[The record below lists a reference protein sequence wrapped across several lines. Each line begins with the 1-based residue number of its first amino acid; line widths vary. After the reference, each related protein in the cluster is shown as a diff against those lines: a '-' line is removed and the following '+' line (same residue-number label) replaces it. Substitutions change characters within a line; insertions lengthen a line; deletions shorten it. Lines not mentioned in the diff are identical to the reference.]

1 MIWFILPL
9 LTVGV
14 ALSALFSGSETGFY
28 RVIRIRLLLDGLGGD
43 SLSRMLLR
51 LTNQPP
57 LFVATTLI
65 GNNVANYITSLA
77 IVLTAQTL
85 FSDSQVAEML
95 APLLLSPVIFV
106 YCELLPK
113 QLFFYAPNRLLHL
126 SGTVLLVCAVL
137 FAPVALI
144 LWGLGWL
151 LEKLL
156 GEPPLRVRLAL
167 ASKELQHVL
176 LEGKKAGILHTTQH
190 NLAHQLFTHGSQ
202 NITRLATPI
211 NQVESVP
218 LGATIG
224 EALNVASR
232 RHSAIVPVHERKDH
246 KLVGYVRVI
255 DLSLAAA
262 GVVDMPRPFPRL
274 SRNASR
280 LGALVQMQEAKADAG
295 LVEDITGKVV
305 GLLSAERLTEQFLP
319 GKRLVAARN

>member
-9 LTVGV
+9 LAAGV
-14 ALSALFSGSETGFY
+14 ILSALFSGSETGFY

-77 IVLTAQTL
+77 IVLAAQTL
-85 FSDSQVAEML
+85 FSGSQVAETL

-126 SGTVLLVCAVL
+126 SGTVLLLCAVL
-137 FAPVALI
+137 FAPVALL
-144 LWGLGWL
+144 LWGFGWL

-156 GEPPLRVRLAL
+156 GEPPLRVQLAL

-176 LEGKKAGILHTTQH
+176 LEGKKAGILHTAQH

-202 NITRLATPI
+202 NISRLATPM
-211 NQVESVP
+211 NRVESVP
-218 LGATIG
+218 LGATTSD
-224 EALNVASR
+224 ALNLASR
-232 RHSAIVPVHERKDH
+232 QRSAVVPVRERNGHE
-246 KLVGYVRVI
+246 LVGYVRVI
-255 DLSLAAA
+255 DLKLAAA
-262 GVVDMPRPFPRL
+262 DVVEMPRPFPRL
-274 SRNASR
+274 SRSASR
-280 LGALVQMQEAKADAG
+280 LGAIVQMQEAKADVG
-295 LVEDITGKVV
+295 LVEDITGKAV
-305 GLLSAERLTEQFLP
+305 GLLFANRLTEQFLP
-319 GKRLVAARN
+319 GKPFVSGRK